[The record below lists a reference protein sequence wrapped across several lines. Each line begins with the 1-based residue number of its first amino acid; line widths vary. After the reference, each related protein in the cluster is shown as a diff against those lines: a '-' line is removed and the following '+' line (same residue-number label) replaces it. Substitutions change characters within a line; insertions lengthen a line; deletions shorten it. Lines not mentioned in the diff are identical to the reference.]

1 VVGKRSKF
9 AFHYT
14 VSQSSQNG
22 KCGRVITQEFFPLRP
37 IFCLI
42 LARILLARTNG
53 KAREILLRCAVV
65 VFTFWQKFEFW
76 EKLSLESQKCLR
88 RKFFCVFYVTSKF
101 VFLIISQQLVSREQ

>member
-1 VVGKRSKF
+1 MSVKNLVVGKRSKF

-53 KAREILLRCAVV
+53 KARKIRLRCAVV
-65 VFTFWQKFEFW
+65 VFTFWQKFFGGYLYSG
-76 EKLSLESQKCLR
+76 KN
-88 RKFFCVFYVTSKF
+88 
-101 VFLIISQQLVSREQ
+101 